1 MKAGLDYWFG
11 YAIENKK
18 RFNLIREAGFD
29 SVMLWW
35 GDEFR
40 DINGDKE
47 LLPDLARKSGL
58 EIENIHA
65 SYETVNEIWKD
76 NINGKEIMN
85 LYLSC
90 IDDCVRHSISTMVLH
105 VTTGKNPPPISKVG
119 IERMKNIVDYSQS
132 RGIYIALENLRRPEY
147 LQEIFE
153 KIDSLNL
160 GFCYD
165 SGHENCYSRD
175 IDLLNLYG
183 NKLLALHLHDND
195 GTDDQH
201 RILGEGTINWQ
212 NIRNKIKRIGY
223 TKPITMEVTN
233 EFSKKYSNLDAE
245 TFLKNAYEKLKII
258 FD

>member
-1 MKAGLDYWFG
+1 MKTGLDYWFG
-11 YAIENKK
+11 YAIEINK
-18 RFNLIREAGFD
+18 RFSLIREVGFD
-29 SVMLWW
+29 CVMLWW

-65 SYETVNEIWKD
+65 PYEGVNEIWRD

-85 LYLSC
+85 LYISC
-90 IDDCVRHSISTMVLH
+90 LDDCVKYDISTMVLH
-105 VTTGKNPPPISKVG
+105 VTTGNNPPPISEVG
-119 IERMKNIVDYSQS
+119 IERIKKIVDYSQN
-132 RGIYIALENLRRPEY
+132 RGIYIALENLRNPEY
-147 LQEIFE
+147 LKEIF
-153 KIDSLNL
+153 KKTDSPNL

-175 IDLLNLYG
+175 LDFLNMYG
-183 NKLLALHLHDND
+183 NKLIALHLHDND
-195 GTDDQH
+195 GTNDQH
-201 RILGEGTINWQ
+201 RILGEGTINWK
-212 NIRNKIKRIGY
+212 NVRNRIKRIGY

-233 EFSKKYSNLDAE
+233 EFSKKYANLDAE
-245 TFLKNAYEKLKII
+245 SFLKNAYEKLKII

>member
-1 MKAGLDYWFG
+1 MKTGLDYWFG
-11 YAIENKK
+11 YTIESKK
-18 RFNLIREAGFD
+18 RFRLIREAGFD

-47 LLPDLARKSGL
+47 LLPDLARKAGI

-65 SYETVNEIWKD
+65 PYESVNEIWKD

-90 IDDCVRHSISTMVLH
+90 IDDCVRHNISTMVLH
-105 VTTGKNPPPISKVG
+105 VTTGNNPPPISKVG
-119 IERMKNIVDYSQS
+119 IERMKNIVDYSQN
-132 RGIYIALENLRRPEY
+132 REIYIALENLRRPKY
-147 LQEIFE
+147 LQKIFE
-153 KIDSLNL
+153 KIDSPNL

-175 IDLLNLYG
+175 LDLLNLYG
-183 NKLLALHLHDND
+183 NRLLALHLHDND

-201 RILGEGTINWQ
+201 RILGDGTINWQ
-212 NIRNKIKRIGY
+212 NVRNKIKKIGY

-233 EFSKKYSNLDAE
+233 EFSKKYANLDAE
-245 TFLKNAYEKLKII
+245 IFLKNAYEKLKII